1 MDLQPNHQ
9 QEATSIPSAPSI
21 PSFPQVQQ
29 HNQSFSSASSSS
41 TESRA
46 LRSSARVKAAKQR
59 EIEKCKGKERELE
72 SDQLSAIPSESISHT
87 IRAITISSKSKRSRD
102 QVSGKGKG
110 KEVTDDQP
118 SRPSKRYRI
127 IMSGHSTYHNSRIF
141 SFLHI

>member
-1 MDLQPNHQ
+1 MDLQPSHQ
-9 QEATSIPSAPSI
+9 QAATSIPSAPSI

-59 EIEKCKGKERELE
+59 EIEKCKGKERE
-72 SDQLSAIPSESISHT
+72 SDQPSAIPSESISHT
-87 IRAITISSKSKRSRD
+87 TRAIAISSKSKRSRD

-110 KEVTDDQP
+110 KEVFDDQT

-127 IMSGHSTYHNSRIF
+127 IMSGHSTYYSSR
-141 SFLHI
+141 